1 MSRTAGLIAAAVST
15 LLLATLSATGGA
27 AAQGCRNSGDF
38 ASWLND
44 FAREAVA
51 SGVSERAVRA
61 GLSGVAYQPSVVKR
75 DRAQGVFSQSFLE
88 FSGRMVAQYRL
99 DGGRQ
104 RIQKHAKLFAD
115 VEARYGT
122 PAPVITAFWGLETDF
137 GANTGDFPTLSSLAT
152 LAYDCRRPEKFRPQ
166 LLDALRLIDRGDLN
180 AQDMKG
186 AWAGEL
192 GQLQFLPSDYARD
205 AVDFDGD
212 GRRNL
217 IGSTPDAIASAAAL
231 LVHHGWRRGEP
242 WLEEVVVPADLPWDQ
257 ADLDIRHPR
266 SQWAAWGVRRRDG
279 ALPADGFPAALVLPM
294 GRLGPAFL
302 AYPNFD
308 VYLKWNQSL
317 VYTLTAAYFAT
328 RLAGAPKVG
337 PGRGQPPVM
346 SLAEIKDLQTRLARA
361 GYDVGRIDGI
371 IGANTR
377 AAIKSVQIK
386 NGLPADSYPTP
397 ELSHLVR

>member
-1 MSRTAGLIAAAVST
+1 
-15 LLLATLSATGGA
+15 
-27 AAQGCRNSGDF
+27 
-38 ASWLND
+38 
-44 FAREAVA
+44 
-51 SGVSERAVRA
+51 
-61 GLSGVAYQPSVVKR
+61 
-75 DRAQGVFSQSFLE
+75 
-88 FSGRMVAQYRL
+88 
-99 DGGRQ
+99 
-104 RIQKHAKLFAD
+104 
-115 VEARYGT
+115 
-122 PAPVITAFWGLETDF
+122 
-137 GANTGDFPTLSSLAT
+137 
-152 LAYDCRRPEKFRPQ
+152 
-166 LLDALRLIDRGDLN
+166 
-180 AQDMKG
+180 
-186 AWAGEL
+186 
-192 GQLQFLPSDYARD
+192 
-205 AVDFDGD
+205 
-212 GRRNL
+212 
-217 IGSTPDAIASAAAL
+217 
-231 LVHHGWRRGEP
+231 
-242 WLEEVVVPADLPWDQ
+242 
-257 ADLDIRHPR
+257 
-266 SQWAAWGVRRRDG
+266 VRRRDG

>member
-1 MSRTAGLIAAAVST
+1 MSRTAGLIAATVST
-15 LLLATLSATGGA
+15 LVLATLSATGGA
-27 AAQGCRNSGDF
+27 TAQGCRNSGDF

-104 RIQKHAKLFAD
+104 RIQKFARLFAD

-166 LLDALRLIDRGDLN
+166 LLDALRLIDRGDLS

-217 IGSTPDAIASAAAL
+217 ISSTPDAIASAAAL

-242 WLEEVVVPADLPWDQ
+242 WLEEVVVPANLPWDQ

-328 RLAGAPKVG
+328 RLAGAPKVAT
-337 PGRGQPPVM
+337 GRGQPPVM

-361 GYDVGRIDGI
+361 GHDVGKIDGI

-397 ELSHLVR
+397 ELLHLVR

>member
-15 LLLATLSATGGA
+15 LLLATLSAPGGA

-397 ELSHLVR
+397 ELLRRLP